1 MKKVG
6 DFAPEIGLRG
16 TDGKVFNLA
25 DRKGKY
31 TVVYFFPAAFTPGCT
46 AESKR
51 FRDNSGE
58 LAELGAEVVGISTD
72 THQRQC
78 EFAESLRVTFPM
90 VGDDQ
95 GQVARAY
102 GVQWPIFNRARRAT
116 FVVGPTQHIEA
127 VFWHEVQV
135 NRHLDDVVAF
145 LKKANARAAE

>member
-6 DFAPEIGLRG
+6 DFAPELGLVA

-25 DRKGKY
+25 DRKGRY

-51 FRDNSGE
+51 FRDNSSE
-58 LAELGAEVVGISTD
+58 LAELGADVVGVSTD
-72 THQRQC
+72 THAKQC
-78 EFAESLRVTFPM
+78 EFADSLRVSFPM
-90 VGDDQ
+90 VGDAD
-95 GQVARAY
+95 GRITRAY
-102 GVQWPIFNRARRAT
+102 GVQWPVFNRARRVT

-135 NRHLDDVVAF
+135 NRHLDDVVAY
-145 LKKANARAAE
+145 LKKARNNK